1 MYLAMAIKSNA
12 NTHRPE
18 DYPYEHG
25 LAFLLRDNYR
35 YFSRRLQIHLER
47 HGSSLPQWYFLRVL
61 AGQDG
66 LSQKEL
72 SDRVGVLAPGT
83 VTALNK
89 LQSKGWIER
98 QPHPSDKRKSNV
110 YLSKEGRR
118 LVRSLLPEAIKS
130 NNVALEIL
138 TEEQMEQLRELL
150 ILLRAGMQK
159 KSIDGDIS

>member
-1 MYLAMAIKSNA
+1 MS
-12 NTHRPE
+12 
-18 DYPYEHG
+18 
-25 LAFLLRDNYR
+25 LLQDKLFIRH
-35 YFSRRLQIHLER
+35 LKIHLER

-89 LQSKGWIER
+89 LQSKGWVER

-110 YLSKEGRR
+110 YLTKKGRR

-130 NNVALEIL
+130 NNIALEIL

-150 ILLRAGMQK
+150 ILLRAGMK
-159 KSIDGDIS
+159 KKIY